1 MCPQPPLQ
9 PLQQEAT
16 PQGRQSR
23 AGQNRGDTEP
33 PIPATPSPGGVPEAS
48 STPRAAGRPGTL
60 LQLLPPWAPAA
71 SHYPK
76 CKQPGAAC
84 FPDSGAF
91 LVFGVVPSAGEGAGA
106 AARLS
111 SPSANASNRWGLGCR
126 SAA

>member
-9 PLQQEAT
+9 PLQ
-16 PQGRQSR
+16 GRQSR
-23 AGQNRGDTEP
+23 AGQIRGDTEP
-33 PIPATPSPGGVPEAS
+33 PIPSPGGVPEAS

-111 SPSANASNRWGLGCR
+111 SPSANASNRWGLGC
-126 SAA
+126 